1 MKTICFFLEDFGEKI
16 LDLALVNNKSVFTC
30 FFEEGYMGIWKAF
43 QRYVTNNWVKLMSSI
58 CSARTAA

>member
-1 MKTICFFLEDFGEKI
+1 MKTIWFFLETEEKI

-43 QRYVTNNWVKLMSSI
+43 
-58 CSARTAA
+58 